1 MDALKLLTLFLLMLA
16 CLWAW
21 SWMSPRVLTWI
32 AAQCMARVHAIAQ
45 RQVAAKRW
53 LEHFEGQQ

>member
-1 MDALKLLTLFLLMLA
+1 MNTAGALLIMLCLLALA
-16 CLWAW
+16 